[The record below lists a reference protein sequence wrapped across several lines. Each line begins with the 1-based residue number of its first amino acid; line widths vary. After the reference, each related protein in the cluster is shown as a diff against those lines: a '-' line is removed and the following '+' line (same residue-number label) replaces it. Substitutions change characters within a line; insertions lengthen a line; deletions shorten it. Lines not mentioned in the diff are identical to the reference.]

1 MGRELLWISI
11 GVILPVALAVVII
24 REFLS
29 RRRDRVGL
37 L

>member
-1 MGRELLWISI
+1 MGLELLWISI
-11 GVILPVALAVVII
+11 GAILLALAVVII